1 MRRRQASMSPSKL
14 LVHRPTD
21 RLLQHL
27 RLSQLHEHDEK

>member
-1 MRRRQASMSPSKL
+1 MRHRQASMSPSKL

-27 RLSQLHEHDEK
+27 SLSQLHEHDEK